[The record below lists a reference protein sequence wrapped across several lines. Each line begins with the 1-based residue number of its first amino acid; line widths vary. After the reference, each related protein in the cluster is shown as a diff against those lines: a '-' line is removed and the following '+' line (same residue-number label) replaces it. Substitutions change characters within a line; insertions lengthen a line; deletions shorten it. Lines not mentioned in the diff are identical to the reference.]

1 MMPANLGHGATRE
14 ETAVRSWVERLGF
27 APGTRVAVIH
37 VDDIGLCRA
46 ANAGALDALGG
57 AATCG
62 SVMVPAPGFDEI
74 ARTARARPELDL
86 GVHLTL
92 NAEWEGVRWSPL
104 SPGAGLRDPDGCFW
118 REPAQ
123 TAAHASESEVRA
135 ELRAQLERALA
146 AGIDVTHLDAHMGTA
161 LDPRFARVYFELAFE
176 FRLPAF
182 VPDLEGLE
190 LSPRQSRAA
199 PLYREL
205 LDAARRRGF
214 PVFDG
219 FEGSSLHFA
228 PGSGLAHNRARL
240 ARLGPGLSYLIT
252 HCARGDDELR
262 AIAADWRLREEERRI
277 YSDGSMQLALEQA
290 GIRSIGMRPLRE
302 LLRAGEASA

>member
-1 MMPANLGHGATRE
+1 
-14 ETAVRSWVERLGF
+14 
-27 APGTRVAVIH
+27 VAVIH

-46 ANAGALDALGG
+46 ANAGALDALAG

-62 SVMVPAPGFDEI
+62 SVMVPAPGFEEI
-74 ARTARARPELDL
+74 ARIARARPELDL

-104 SPGAGLRDPDGCFW
+104 STGPGLRDPEGRFW
-118 REPAQ
+118 RELAQ
-123 TAAHASESEVRA
+123 TVAHASEAEVRA

-161 LDPRFARVYFELAFE
+161 LDPRFVRAYFELAFE

-182 VPDLEGLE
+182 VPDLAGLE
-190 LSPRQSRAA
+190 LSPRQAGA
-199 PLYREL
+199 TPLYRDLIET
-205 LDAARRRGF
+205 ARARGF

-219 FEGSSLHFA
+219 FDGRSLHFA
-228 PGSGLAHNRARL
+228 PGTCLAHNRARL
-240 ARLGPGLSYLIT
+240 ARLGPGLSYVIL

-262 AIAADWRLREEERRI
+262 AIAADWQLREEERRI
-277 YSDGSMQLALEQA
+277 CSDGSLRQELGQA

-302 LLRAGEASA
+302 LLRANETSA